1 MRARVRRAARNRAGG
16 ELGIAR
22 LAGWFVVRAARNMGG
37 NRHNR
42 REVLRFGVLAALAV
56 PLAGCGE
63 GYDDSPDPLAALAA
77 AARSDA
83 TAARELGE
91 SADAKIA
98 AAVAEVRAAHAEAL
112 AREATRANRP
122 PLEGEKLS
130 NTVNDMAA
138 LGKRLRRARKQAL
151 SLLAA
156 EPRHRAGLLGSVA
169 AGCASAQA
177 LDPALGEVREAEFTP
192 PSPAGELDED
202 AVAALQ
208 QALDTEHAAI
218 WVCGLVAAFLPDSFG
233 KGLDA
238 ATAEHRRRRDAAQII
253 IAAADAK
260 PNIAEPAYLPPKPI
274 TSAASAKA
282 LVVTAEADAASA
294 WRGVLERCDDKELRA
309 FAAAALASSAVRC
322 TLWRAELGTSPAAI
336 ALPGTE

>member
-16 ELGIAR
+16 ELAVAR
-22 LAGWFVVRAARNMGG
+22 LAGWLVVRTARNMGG

-42 REVLRFGVLAALAV
+42 REVLCLGVLTALAL

-63 GYDDSPDPLAALAA
+63 GYDDSPDPLAAMAA

-83 TAARELGE
+83 TAARKLGE
-91 SADAKIA
+91 SADAKLA
-98 AAVAEVRAAHAEAL
+98 VAVAEVRAAHAEAL
-112 AREATRANRP
+112 TTEAARANRP
-122 PLEGEKLS
+122 PLEGKKLS
-130 NTVNDMAA
+130 SSVSDLAA
-138 LGKRLRRARKQAL
+138 LGKRLREARKQAL

-177 LDPALGEVREAEFTP
+177 LDPALGKIGEAEFTP
-192 PSPAGELDED
+192 PTPAGELDED

-208 QALDTEHAAI
+208 RALDTEHAAI
-218 WVCGLVAAFLPDSFG
+218 WVCGLVAAFLPGSFS

-238 ATAEHRRRRDAAQII
+238 ATAEHRQRRDGAQIV
-253 IAAADAK
+253 IAAAGAK
-260 PNIAEPAYLPPKPI
+260 PNIAEPAYLPPEPV
-274 TSAASAKA
+274 TSAESAKA
-282 LVVTAEADAASA
+282 LVVSAEADAASA
-294 WRGVLERCDDKELRA
+294 WRGVLERCDDKELRS
-309 FAAAALASSAVRC
+309 FAAAALVSSAVRG
-322 TLWRAELGTSPAAI
+322 TRWRAELGTSPAAI